1 MILNTPKCIAILSLI
16 LATDWVIAQGNST
29 HATPSAAH
37 VDYLPDGTAAIP
49 PSYRYWPFLSS
60 GLDMAYPEEGAM
72 TMSQHMFTNVFVDP
86 DSMRS
91 FQATGTW
98 PDGAVLVKEDRE
110 GVTKGSINK
119 TGKFQTTQLF
129 GVEMHIKDSVR
140 FPGGW
145 AFFFSGGVAVP
156 AQLLPA
162 KASCYSCH
170 RTNGAVDTTFVQFY
184 PTLIDIA
191 KAKGTLSAG
200 YAQKTKANGEF
211 TKKDP

>member
-1 MILNTPKCIAILSLI
+1 MILSTPQRIATLFLVLGGG
-16 LATDWVIAQGNST
+16 LALAEGSST
-29 HATPSAAH
+29 QATPSAAH
-37 VDYLPDGTAAIP
+37 VDYLPDGSATIP
-49 PSYRYWPFLSS
+49 PLYRSWPFLSS

-72 TMSQHMFTNVFVDP
+72 TPSQHVFTNVFVDP
-86 DSMRS
+86 DSMRA

-119 TGKFQTTQLF
+119 TGKYQTTKLF

-145 AFFFSGGVAVP
+145 AFYFSGGGAAP
-156 AQLLPA
+156 AQLLPP
-162 KASCYSCH
+162 KAQCYSCH
-170 RTNGAVDTTFVQFY
+170 RANAAVDTTFVQFY

-191 KAKGTLSAG
+191 RAKGTLSSNSV
-200 YAQKTKANGEF
+200 KSSKVNVDSPRKA
-211 TKKDP
+211 P